1 MKLSINNK
9 NERVRSYDA
18 IAVPCSCSSAY
29 SRGSTRRHGWFDQEP
44 PMKRRARSWC
54 LLARSLFFF
63 PVERR
68 DRRSICPDSRALARR
83 ITVVTHWIPRVSS
96 NKGISDRSIDV
107 TQVAARAVT
116 GGQVVTGFAC
126 YYLLASAS
134 QQHKAEGTRPKRA
147 ASPRPASFPVSAS
160 SNLLLLS
167 TVSSINNGKAPCHC
181 AHGGETFPRKSQ
193 VRTGLVSPAGAMCK
207 IQCKR
212 TVVTSEHWSCDVLFI
227 QYKTTVRSH
236 HGILPWP
243 GISPIGS
250 LLPYPQCTMHHITP
264 WCPVPISPPIQNG
277 CTICACLIA

>member
-134 QQHKAEGTRPKRA
+134 QQHKAEGTRPKRT
-147 ASPRPASFPVSAS
+147 ASPRPVPSRLFSCFSVLKPFAVIYSIEYQQWKGALSLCPWWWNAS
-160 SNLLLLS
+160 SQVAGENWARFTRGCYVQD
-167 TVSSINNGKAPCHC
+167 TVQKA
-181 AHGGETFPRKSQ
+181 Q
-193 VRTGLVSPAGAMCK
+193 
-207 IQCKR
+207 
-212 TVVTSEHWSCDVLFI
+212 
-227 QYKTTVRSH
+227 
-236 HGILPWP
+236 
-243 GISPIGS
+243 
-250 LLPYPQCTMHHITP
+250 
-264 WCPVPISPPIQNG
+264 
-277 CTICACLIA
+277 